1 MKRHSIDS
9 AEMVSVGYDKDSK
22 ILEIEFPG
30 KRVYQYKNVP
40 EDIYRNL
47 IDSDDMIDRFFAEDI
62 QYEYE
67 YYRIE

>member
-30 KRVYQYKNVP
+30 KRIYQYEDVP
-40 EDIYRNL
+40 EEAYKNL
-47 IDSDDMIDRFFAEDI
+47 MDSAEMSDRFFAKYI

-67 YYRIE
+67 YSRIE